1 MFFYWQQI
9 KIFQIRFII
18 TLYYVM
24 IVLRGVKMRGSK
36 NENTNKNKMFSE
48 RLMLFQWMF
57 VILLLIF
64 IVYLF
69 SVQVLDIRHFRVKAK
84 NQRKANSFVMRGDI
98 YDRNGI
104 KLATDTVY
112 YDIFARREDYVHTPE
127 ELAKILAPIL
137 KISQVDL
144 TEKLRQNVSLIS
156 LKKNVDRHT
165 RDQIAK
171 LNLREIPMDKKSIR
185 TYPQGTLAAHVLGY
199 YNFDADVASGV
210 ELTAK
215 DKLESVEQTANVE
228 MTPKGKVIYNIYT
241 DPIAATKPVKG
252 KDVTL
257 TLDAAVQH
265 VCEKELMKAIEKFKA
280 HRGAVIVMNPRTG
293 EILAY
298 AVYPYFDPN
307 NFKNATSFQTKN
319 WTLTD
324 VFPPGSTFKAITIAS
339 AMELGKINKYSKIND
354 TGKIKVGWW
363 TIKNYDYN
371 QHPKPGMI
379 DLVYLFEHSSNV
391 GSVIIAQMMNKFEY
405 YNMLKKFGFGEKTGI
420 DLPGESVGI
429 LKLPGKWDSSD
440 HATMGYGYGSSV
452 TAIQMVSAIA
462 AIANDGER
470 ITPHVIKYSP
480 EEEAVKIKRTRVMTP
495 EHARAVTE
503 LLAESINRSR
513 SPIKSDS
520 FNIAAKTG
528 TSIKPKENGTGYTN
542 KLYTSIVGYMP
553 STNPQVLIY
562 VIVDSAQG
570 GEIWGNTVAAPIFK
584 EISTQIAHILNLQ
597 PDKHN
602 KDMILNN

>member
-1 MFFYWQQI
+1 
-9 KIFQIRFII
+9 
-18 TLYYVM
+18 
-24 IVLRGVKMRGSK
+24 MRQRD
-36 NENTNKNKMFSE
+36 NINKNKQFSD
-48 RLMLFQWMF
+48 RLMWLQIIFVFAVFLF
-57 VILLLIF
+57 VI
-64 IVYLF
+64 YLF
-69 SVQVLDIRHFRVKAK
+69 CIQVLDVRHFRIKAK
-84 NQRKANSFVMRGDI
+84 NQRRASSFVMRGNI

-112 YDIFARREDYVHTPE
+112 YDIFARKEDFVHSPE

-144 TEKLRQNVSLIS
+144 TEKLRQDVSLIS

-165 RDQIAK
+165 RDKIAA

-215 DKLESVEQTANVE
+215 DKLESVTRESNFE
-228 MTPKGKVIYNIYT
+228 MTPKGKVIYNIST
-241 DPIAATKPVKG
+241 DPVAATKPVKG

-257 TLDAAVQH
+257 TIDAAVQH
-265 VCEKELMKAIEKFKA
+265 VCEKELMKSIEKFKA
-280 HRGAVIVMNPRTG
+280 HRGAVIVMNPRNG

-298 AVYPYFDPN
+298 AVYPYYDPN
-307 NFKNATSFQTKN
+307 NFKNATSFQIKN

-324 VFPPGSTFKAITIAS
+324 VFPPGSTFKIITVAS
-339 AMELGKINKYSKIND
+339 AMELGKINRFSKIND

-371 QHPKPGMI
+371 RHPKPGMI

-391 GSVIIAQMMNKFEY
+391 GSVLVAQMMSRYEFY
-405 YNMLKKFGFGEKTGI
+405 DMLKKFGYGQKTGI

-429 LKLPGKWDSSD
+429 LKPAGRWDSSD
-440 HATMGYGYGSSV
+440 HASMGYGYGSSV
-452 TAIQMVSAIA
+452 TAIQMVAAVA
-462 AIANDGER
+462 AIANDGMW

-480 EEEAVKIKRTRVMTP
+480 EEEAVKIKKVQVMTP
-495 EHARAVTE
+495 EHARIITE
-503 LLAESINRSR
+503 LLTESVNQGKSI
-513 SPIKSDS
+513 IKSNS

-553 STNPQVLIY
+553 SSNPQVLIY

-584 EISTQIAHILNLQ
+584 EISTQISHILNLQ
-597 PDKHN
+597 PDKFGG
-602 KDMILNN
+602 KV

>member
-1 MFFYWQQI
+1 
-9 KIFQIRFII
+9 
-18 TLYYVM
+18 
-24 IVLRGVKMRGSK
+24 MRKRSS
-36 NENTNKNKMFSE
+36 NTNRNKTFSE
-48 RLMLFQWMF
+48 RLIWIQGGFLII
-57 VILLLIF
+57 ILLF

-69 SVQVLDIRHFRVKAK
+69 SVQVLDVRHFRVKAK
-84 NQRKANSFVMRGDI
+84 NQRRASSFVMRGNI

-112 YDIFARREDYVHTPE
+112 YDIFARKEDFVHTPE

-137 KISQVDL
+137 KISQIDL
-144 TEKLRQNVSLIS
+144 TEKLRQNISVIS

-165 RDQIAK
+165 RDEIAK

-215 DKLESVEQTANVE
+215 DTLESVTKTSNFE
-228 MTPKGKVIYNIYT
+228 MTPKGKVIYNIST
-241 DPIAATKPVKG
+241 DPVAATKPVKG

-257 TLDAAVQH
+257 TIDAAVQH

-280 HRGAVIVMNPRTG
+280 HRGAVIVMNPRNG

-339 AMELGKINKYSKIND
+339 AIELGKIKKYSRIND

-371 QHPKPGMI
+371 RHPNPGMI

-391 GSVIIAQMMNKFEY
+391 GSVLVAQMMSRFEY

-420 DLPGESVGI
+420 DLPGESVGL
-429 LKLPGKWDSSD
+429 LKSPARWDASD
-440 HATMGYGYGSSV
+440 HASMGYGYGSSV
-452 TAIQMVSAIA
+452 TAIQMVSAVS
-462 AIANDGER
+462 AIANDGVR
-470 ITPHVIKYSP
+470 VTPHVIKYSP
-480 EEEAVKIKRTRVMTP
+480 EEEAIKIKKVQVMTP
-495 EHARAVTE
+495 EHARVVTE
-503 LLAESINRSR
+503 LLTESINRGK

-520 FNIAAKTG
+520 YNIAAKTG
-528 TSIKPKENGTGYTN
+528 TSIKPKENGSGYTN

-553 STNPQVLIY
+553 SSDPQVLIY

-584 EISTQIAHILNLQ
+584 EISTQISHILNLQ
-597 PDKHN
+597 PDKAA
-602 KDMILNN
+602 KI

>member
-1 MFFYWQQI
+1 
-9 KIFQIRFII
+9 
-18 TLYYVM
+18 
-24 IVLRGVKMRGSK
+24 MRQRD
-36 NENTNKNKMFSE
+36 NINKNKQFSD
-48 RLMLFQWMF
+48 RLMWLQIIFVFAVFLF
-57 VILLLIF
+57 VI
-64 IVYLF
+64 YLF
-69 SVQVLDIRHFRVKAK
+69 CIQVLDVRHFRIKAK
-84 NQRKANSFVMRGDI
+84 NQRRASSFVMRGNI

-112 YDIFARREDYVHTPE
+112 FDIFARKEDFVHSPE

-144 TEKLRQNVSLIS
+144 TEKLRQDVSLIS

-165 RDQIAK
+165 RDKIAA

-215 DKLESVEQTANVE
+215 DKLESVTRESNFE
-228 MTPKGKVIYNIYT
+228 MTPKGKVIYNIST
-241 DPIAATKPVKG
+241 DPVAATKPVKG

-257 TLDAAVQH
+257 TIDAAVQH
-265 VCEKELMKAIEKFKA
+265 VCEKELMKSIEKFKA
-280 HRGAVIVMNPRTG
+280 HRGAVIVMNPRNG

-298 AVYPYFDPN
+298 AVYPYYDPN
-307 NFKNATSFQTKN
+307 NFKNATSFQIKN

-324 VFPPGSTFKAITIAS
+324 VFPPGSTFKIITVAS
-339 AMELGKINKYSKIND
+339 AMELGKINRFSKIND

-371 QHPKPGMI
+371 RHPKPGMI

-391 GSVIIAQMMNKFEY
+391 GSVLVAQMMSRYEFY
-405 YNMLKKFGFGEKTGI
+405 DMLKKFGYGQKTGI
-420 DLPGESVGI
+420 DLPGESVGL
-429 LKLPGKWDSSD
+429 LKPAGRWDSSD
-440 HATMGYGYGSSV
+440 HASMGYGYGSSV
-452 TAIQMVSAIA
+452 TAIQMVAAVA
-462 AIANDGER
+462 AIANDGMW

-480 EEEAVKIKRTRVMTP
+480 EEEAVKIKKVQVMTP
-495 EHARAVTE
+495 EHARIITE
-503 LLAESINRSR
+503 LLTESVNQGKSI
-513 SPIKSDS
+513 IKSNS

-553 STNPQVLIY
+553 SSNPQVLIY

-584 EISTQIAHILNLQ
+584 EISTQISHILNLQ
-597 PDKHN
+597 PDKFGG
-602 KDMILNN
+602 KV

>member
-1 MFFYWQQI
+1 M
-9 KIFQIRFII
+9 
-18 TLYYVM
+18 
-24 IVLRGVKMRGSK
+24 
-36 NENTNKNKMFSE
+36 
-48 RLMLFQWMF
+48 
-57 VILLLIF
+57 
-64 IVYLF
+64 
-69 SVQVLDIRHFRVKAK
+69 KAE
-84 NQRKANSFVMRGDI
+84 NQRRANSFVMRGNI

-112 YDIFARREDYVHTPE
+112 FNVFAIKKDFDHTPE

-144 TEKLRQNVSLIS
+144 TEKLKQDVSVIS
-156 LKKNVDRHT
+156 LKKNIDRHT
-165 RDQIAK
+165 RDEIAK
-171 LNLREIPMDKKSIR
+171 LNLREISMDKKSIR

-215 DKLESVEQTANVE
+215 DTLESVAKASNFEV
-228 MTPKGKVIYNIYT
+228 TPGGKVIFDLKT
-241 DPIAATKPVKG
+241 DPVATTKPTKG

-257 TLDAAVQH
+257 TIDAAVQH

-280 HRGAVIVMNPRTG
+280 HRGAVIVMNPRNG

-324 VFPPGSTFKAITIAS
+324 VFPPGSTFKAITVAS
-339 AMELGKINKYSKIND
+339 AIELGKLNRYSRIND

-371 QHPKPGMI
+371 RHPNPGMI

-391 GSVIIAQMMNKFEY
+391 GSVVVAQMMNRFEFY
-405 YNMLKKFGFGEKTGI
+405 RMLKKFGFGEKTGI
-420 DLPGESVGI
+420 DLPGESVGL
-429 LKLPGKWDSSD
+429 LKYPGKWDASD
-440 HATMGYGYGSSV
+440 HASMGYGYGSSV
-452 TAIQMVSAIA
+452 TAIQMASAIA
-462 AIANDGER
+462 AIANDGLK

-480 EEEAVKIKRTRVMTP
+480 GEENTKIKKEQVMTP
-495 EHARAVTE
+495 EHARIVTE
-503 LLAESINRSR
+503 LLTESINRSK

-520 FNIAAKTG
+520 YNIAAKTG
-528 TSIKPKENGTGYTN
+528 TSIKPKENGSGYTN

-553 STNPQVLIY
+553 SSNPQVLIY

-584 EISTQIAHILNLQ
+584 EISTQISHILNLQ
-597 PDKHN
+597 PDKFN
-602 KDMILNN
+602 SGVAGNQETKE

>member
-1 MFFYWQQI
+1 ME
-9 KIFQIRFII
+9 
-18 TLYYVM
+18 
-24 IVLRGVKMRGSK
+24 K
-36 NENTNKNKMFSE
+36 NGNINKNKQFSD
-48 RLMLFQWMF
+48 RLMWLQIIFVFAVFLF
-57 VILLLIF
+57 VI
-64 IVYLF
+64 YLF
-69 SVQVLDIRHFRVKAK
+69 CVQVLDVRHFRIKAK
-84 NQRKANSFVMRGDI
+84 NQRRASAFVMRGNI

-112 YDIFARREDYVHTPE
+112 FDIFARKEDFVHSPE

-165 RDQIAK
+165 RDKIAA

-215 DKLESVEQTANVE
+215 DKLESVTRESELE
-228 MTPKGKVIYNIYT
+228 MTPKGKVIYKIST
-241 DPIAATKPVKG
+241 DPVAATKPVKG

-257 TLDAAVQH
+257 TIDAAVQH
-265 VCEKELMKAIEKFKA
+265 VCEKELMKSIEKFKA
-280 HRGAVIVMNPRTG
+280 HRGAVIVMNPRNG

-298 AVYPYFDPN
+298 AVYPYYDPN
-307 NFKNATSFQTKN
+307 NFKNATNFQIKN

-324 VFPPGSTFKAITIAS
+324 VFPPGSTFKIITVAS
-339 AMELGKINKYSKIND
+339 ALELGKINKYTKIND

-371 QHPKPGMI
+371 KHPKPGMI

-391 GSVIIAQMMNKFEY
+391 GSVVVAQMMDRFEFY
-405 YNMLKKFGFGEKTGI
+405 DMLKKFGFGQKTGI
-420 DLPGESVGI
+420 DLPGESVGL
-429 LKLPGKWDSSD
+429 LKPAGRWDSSD
-440 HATMGYGYGSSV
+440 HASMGYGYGSSV
-452 TAIQMVSAIA
+452 TAIQMVAAIA
-462 AIANDGER
+462 AIANDGIW

-480 EEEAVKIKRTRVMTP
+480 EEEETKIKKIRVMTP
-495 EHARAVTE
+495 EHARIVTE
-503 LLAESINRSR
+503 LLTEGINRGR
-513 SPIKSDS
+513 STIKSNS

-528 TSIKPKENGTGYTN
+528 TSIKPKENGSGYTN

-553 STNPQVLIY
+553 SSDPQVLIY

-584 EISTQIAHILNLQ
+584 EISTQISRILNLQ
-597 PDKHN
+597 PDKIGG
-602 KDMILNN
+602 KI